1 MAALITLD
9 TYKQMIKAGEAFNIA
24 ESFNAR
30 VGDEQ
35 VPLAVKFLERG
46 KAQQFEDG
54 LVPFISGFVGN
65 LDEKGRVTA
74 ETGVPVS
81 YTGTRSDIVGL
92 GMVKM
97 NLPGTMFPQE
107 GYFYGFL
114 GLETSDHS
122 KRVSTFSVW
131 FHVYNGNPD
140 MFVNREP
147 FRTEL
152 QKELDL
158 AENLLKKADSEI
170 KDKLIDWQD
179 RINKLIE
186 KGNTDLDNYNQ
197 RLKLAE
203 ENLATLLKEIKEN
216 GLLTQADLDAA
227 LVDLKD
233 EVQEGLDELDKL
245 GEGLVDVPDI
255 DGGIPDY
262 NIDPLQKLSAQI
274 DPNKFNLGFGTDYH
288 YDIGSDYGI
297 FPGFSSEFLVRNW
310 RAGLRKSLNILSLS
324 NQLDAIVFN
333 GDNTDSP
340 IVPDLGVERKLMVK
354 EAEDF
359 ASTAFRLSECPVFIL
374 KGNHDNNYNFKPEN
388 LIPENVLL
396 DADFKRIYRQNGSFG
411 EKRLSGSNYYY
422 RDFPEK
428 KIRLIGLD
436 SSDFPESTNE
446 DGTLIYDKFLH
457 SGFQETQLNWLANEA
472 LQAPEGY
479 GVLITM
485 HWPVNHTVY
494 DYADDIMINHS
505 VLKTILE
512 DFAAGC
518 DVKEVTSSCDL
529 PVDIK
534 YQFKGKGNLIA
545 VLSGHRHLDQQVTMN
560 GINYVLTRCSLSTG
574 DNMIREKRMTYEGT
588 PLEDAFDVVSVD
600 TAARTMTL
608 TRFGAGSEDARY
620 ATREFSY

>member
-1 MAALITLD
+1 MEVMTFNIDKDRRNLVDDKQNFSIDFHDSKYNWLQARQYEKEMRQVEVHVVHGNGSPFDLTGINPVFEGWLPEGIYRIIDAKHSVMID
-9 TYKQMIKAGEAFNIA
+9 AQNGIFRFDFPAPAFQIAGSYKQAFFRLMKDGMSVTTL
-24 ESFNAR
+24 EFSLE
-30 VGDEQ
+30 V
-35 VPLAVKFLERG
+35 LADKVIS
-46 KAQQFEDG
+46 G
-54 LVPFISGFVGN
+54 LVPSDYITPFE
-65 LDEKGRVTA
+65 DEYDKLIA
-74 ETGVPVS
+74 
-81 YTGTRSDIVGL
+81 IV
-92 GMVKM
+92 
-97 NLPGTMFPQE
+97 E
-107 GYFYGFL
+107 
-114 GLETSDHS
+114 
-122 KRVSTFSVW
+122 
-131 FHVYNGNPD
+131 
-140 MFVNREP
+140 
-147 FRTEL
+147 
-152 QKELDL
+152 
-158 AENLLKKADSEI
+158 KADSKFAEQLI
-170 KDKLIDWQD
+170 KWQNEFNKIIGNLNGDYLSIKSLADALDARLEKLEDK
-179 RINKLIE
+179 IE
-186 KGNTDLDNYNQ
+186 AD
-197 RLKLAE
+197 
-203 ENLATLLKEIKEN
+203 
-216 GLLTQADLDAA
+216 GLLTQAELDTDLTDLKKEIKDGLDA
-227 LVDLKD
+227 LNNIND
-233 EVQEGLDELDKL
+233 
-245 GEGLVDVPDI
+245 GLVDVPDI

-297 FPGFSSEFLVRNW
+297 FPGFSSEVLVRNW

-518 DVKEVTSSCDL
+518 DVKEVTSSGDL

-600 TAARTMTL
+600 TTARTMTL